1 MAIFKI
7 IGSIVRIIERDH
19 KRVEETTVA
28 YRLVRIA
35 GNKPVTIHPDVY
47 KNAASRA
54 VKRAADYLGFTD
66 GYQSAFVCNDSSS
79 NSTAN
84 MQAFDAYD
92 SAVIRE
98 EGII

>member
-7 IGSIVRIIERDH
+7 IGSIVRVIERDH
-19 KRVEETTVA
+19 KRVEETTIA
-28 YRLVRIA
+28 YRLIRVA
-35 GNKPVTIHPDVY
+35 GNKPVTVHPDVY

-66 GYQSAFVCNDSSS
+66 GYQSAFVCNDSAS

-84 MQAFDAYD
+84 MPEFSGYD
-92 SAVIRE
+92 NAVE
-98 EGII
+98 VE